1 MHTNQPIIFDHS
13 DLNIGNAYSPQYGSF
28 TAPRPG
34 VYVFNVNLLPHV
46 SVTDA
51 RVVKNG
57 QILAKTHSER
67 WKQSSQT
74 VIVELQL
81 GDHVS
86 VNIDYQSNVSLYHDA
101 YCTFSGFLL
110 YDFTDTDALAVGKW
124 ALTCDF
130 QHCGILTSVDLD
142 EPVQP
147 RFKVRN
153 PKWCAVHMEL
163 NSRIIFKRLAKAL
176 NRLRQCAGW
185 SEALLVALTTLLEIS
200 CRGSN
205 KYVGICIRF

>member
-1 MHTNQPIIFDHS
+1 MSFLLFSFSAADSGGTDKTKRSPSGLRVAFFASLTNDSTNMHTNQPIIFDHS
-13 DLNIGNAYSPQYGSF
+13 DLNIGNAYSTQYGSF

-46 SVTDA
+46 RVTDA
-51 RVVKNG
+51 RLVKNG

-110 YDFTDTDALAVGKW
+110 YDFTDTDALAVGK
-124 ALTCDF
+124 
-130 QHCGILTSVDLD
+130 
-142 EPVQP
+142 
-147 RFKVRN
+147 
-153 PKWCAVHMEL
+153 
-163 NSRIIFKRLAKAL
+163 
-176 NRLRQCAGW
+176 
-185 SEALLVALTTLLEIS
+185 
-200 CRGSN
+200 
-205 KYVGICIRF
+205 